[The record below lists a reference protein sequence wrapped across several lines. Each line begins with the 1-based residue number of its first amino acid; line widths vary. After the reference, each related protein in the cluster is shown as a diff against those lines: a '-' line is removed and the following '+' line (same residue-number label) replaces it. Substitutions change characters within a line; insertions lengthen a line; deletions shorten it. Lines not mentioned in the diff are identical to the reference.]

1 MMSSSKQSLSQI
13 LKLAD
18 SVTGKS
24 AIDVATGVLAAAK
37 VIESEAQ
44 LRNLLTDGGRQPE
57 SRAKLVTDLF
67 TNQIADQALDIVK
80 TVVKTR
86 WSSGAE
92 LVEVLE
98 QAGYRIFFSAAE
110 SEQVLDRVEE
120 EVFRFARLVAQNG
133 DLQMGLTNPAYD
145 ASAKAKLIT
154 NLLSDKAHPYTIK
167 VLSHVAANLRGRR
180 TDRVFEEVADL
191 AAARRARLR
200 AKLRVAIAL
209 DDSQRTRLTN
219 ALTKIYQKPI
229 HLDEVIDSSVIGG
242 IEVRVADDVIDGTI
256 AGRLRQARHQ
266 VAG

>member
-1 MMSSSKQSLSQI
+1 MLSL
-13 LKLAD
+13 LKIAD
-18 SVTGKS
+18 SVSGSS
-24 AIDVATGVLAAAK
+24 AVEVATGVLAAAK

-44 LRNLLTDGGRQPE
+44 LRNLLTDGGRAPE
-57 SRAKLVTDLF
+57 SRAKLAVELF
-67 TNQIADQALDIVK
+67 NNQVPAQSLDIVK
-80 TVVKTR
+80 AAVQSR

-92 LVEVLE
+92 LIEVLE
-98 QAGYRIFFSAAE
+98 QLGYRIFFSAAE
-110 SEQVLDRVEE
+110 SDGVLDRVEE
-120 EVFRFARLVAQNG
+120 EVFMFARVVAQNG

-145 ASAKAKLIT
+145 ATAKAKLIT
-154 NLLSDKAHPYTIK
+154 NLLANQAHPYTIK

-191 AAARRARLR
+191 AAARRTRLR

-209 DDSQRTRLTN
+209 DENQRTRLVS

>member
-80 TVVKTR
+80 TAVKTR

-98 QAGYRIFFSAAE
+98 QAGYRIFFSAA
-110 SEQVLDRVEE
+110 SLN
-120 EVFRFARLVAQNG
+120 RF
-133 DLQMGLTNPAYD
+133 
-145 ASAKAKLIT
+145 LI
-154 NLLSDKAHPYTIK
+154 
-167 VLSHVAANLRGRR
+167 
-180 TDRVFEEVADL
+180 E
-191 AAARRARLR
+191 
-200 AKLRVAIAL
+200 
-209 DDSQRTRLTN
+209 
-219 ALTKIYQKPI
+219 
-229 HLDEVIDSSVIGG
+229 
-242 IEVRVADDVIDGTI
+242 
-256 AGRLRQARHQ
+256 
-266 VAG
+266 